1 MQWKPKNYL
10 KFHLKVLLDK
20 NHKKMKYN
28 LPLISLLLFFAACT
42 TQPKS
47 ELENL
52 TGEFL
57 FYNNAAVLNTGTE
70 IYGVVIDDKL
80 HELHAQAL
88 TVQKDSFDMVQVYI
102 KGVISENNDEEGWP
116 QVVAVKV
123 IDSVAPSAP
132 LTNQMIEI
140 RTE

>member
-1 MQWKPKNYL
+1 M
-10 KFHLKVLLDK
+10 
-20 NHKKMKYN
+20 MKYN
-28 LPLISLLLFFAACT
+28 LAHIALSLFVAACT

-47 ELENL
+47 EVESV

-57 FYNNAAVLNTGTE
+57 FYDNAAVLNTGSE
-70 IYGVVIDDKL
+70 IYGVVVDDKL

-102 KGVISENNDEEGWP
+102 KALIFENPNEEGWP
-116 QVVAVKV
+116 QVVNVKE
-123 IDSVAPSAP
+123 IDSVLPSVP
-132 LTNQMIEI
+132 LSNQMIEI

>member
-1 MQWKPKNYL
+1 
-10 KFHLKVLLDK
+10 
-20 NHKKMKYN
+20 MKYN
-28 LPLISLLLFFAACT
+28 LPLIAILLFVAACT

-47 ELENL
+47 EVENL

-57 FYNNAAVLNTGTE
+57 FYDNAAVLNTGSE
-70 IYGVVIDDKL
+70 IYGVVVDDKL
-80 HELHAQAL
+80 HELHAQAV
-88 TVQKDSFDMVQVYI
+88 TIQKDSFDMVQVYI
-102 KGVISENNDEEGWP
+102 QGFISKNPNEDGWP
-116 QVVAVKV
+116 QVVTIKQ

>member
-1 MQWKPKNYL
+1 
-10 KFHLKVLLDK
+10 
-20 NHKKMKYN
+20 MKYN

-42 TQPKS
+42 TQLKS

-80 HELHAQAL
+80 HELHSQAL

>member
-1 MQWKPKNYL
+1 
-10 KFHLKVLLDK
+10 
-20 NHKKMKYN
+20 MKYY
-28 LPLISLLLFFAACT
+28 LPFIALLLFIAACT

-47 ELENL
+47 EVESV

-57 FYNNAAVLNTGTE
+57 FYDNAAVLNTGSE
-70 IYGVVIDDKL
+70 IYGVVVDDKL

-88 TVQKDSFDMVQVYI
+88 TVQKDSFDMVQVFI
-102 KGVISENNDEEGWP
+102 KGVISKNQNEEGWP
-116 QVVAVKV
+116 QVIKVKE

>member
-1 MQWKPKNYL
+1 
-10 KFHLKVLLDK
+10 
-20 NHKKMKYN
+20 MKYN
-28 LPLISLLLFFAACT
+28 LTLIAIFMFVAACT

-47 ELENL
+47 KVEIIS
-52 TGEFL
+52 GEFL
-57 FYNNAAVLNTGTE
+57 FYDNAAVLNTGSE
-70 IYGVVIDDKL
+70 IYGVVVDDKL
-80 HELHAQAL
+80 NELYAQAL

-102 KGVISENNDEEGWP
+102 QGFISKNPNEDGWP
-116 QVVAVKV
+116 QVVTVKE

>member
-1 MQWKPKNYL
+1 MI
-10 KFHLKVLLDK
+10 
-20 NHKKMKYN
+20 MKYY
-28 LPLISLLLFFAACT
+28 LPLIALLLIVTACT

-47 ELENL
+47 EVENL

-57 FYNNAAVLNTGTE
+57 FYDDAAVLNTGSE
-70 IYGVVIDDKL
+70 IYGVVVDDKL
-80 HELHAQAL
+80 HELHVQAL

-102 KGVISENNDEEGWP
+102 KGVISENSNEEGWP
-116 QVVAVKV
+116 QVVTVKE

>member
-1 MQWKPKNYL
+1 MRN
-10 KFHLKVLLDK
+10 
-20 NHKKMKYN
+20 N
-28 LPLISLLLFFAACT
+28 LAHIALLLFVAACT

-47 ELENL
+47 EVESV

-57 FYNNAAVLNTGTE
+57 FYDNAAVLNTGSE
-70 IYGVVIDDKL
+70 IYGVVVDDKL
-80 HELHAQAL
+80 HELHAKAL

-102 KGVISENNDEEGWP
+102 KGVISENSNEEGWP
-116 QVVAVKV
+116 QVVTVKE

-140 RTE
+140 RPE

>member
-1 MQWKPKNYL
+1 
-10 KFHLKVLLDK
+10 
-20 NHKKMKYN
+20 MKYN
-28 LPLISLLLFFAACT
+28 LAHIALSLFIAACT
-42 TQPKS
+42 TQPK
-47 ELENL
+47 LEIENV

-57 FYNNAAVLNTGTE
+57 FYDNAAVLNTGSE
-70 IYGVVIDDKL
+70 IYGVVVDHKL

-102 KGVISENNDEEGWP
+102 QGFISKNPNEDGWP
-116 QVVAVKV
+116 QVVTIKE

>member
-1 MQWKPKNYL
+1 M
-10 KFHLKVLLDK
+10 DK
-20 NHKKMKYN
+20 IKKMKYN
-28 LPLISLLLFFAACT
+28 LPLIALLLFVAACT

-47 ELENL
+47 EVESV

-57 FYNNAAVLNTGTE
+57 FYDNAAVLNTGSE
-70 IYGVVIDDKL
+70 IYGVVVDDKL

-102 KGVISENNDEEGWP
+102 KGVISENPNEEGWP
-116 QVVAVKV
+116 QVVTVKE

-132 LTNQMIEI
+132 LSNQMIEI

>member
-1 MQWKPKNYL
+1 MM
-10 KFHLKVLLDK
+10 
-20 NHKKMKYN
+20 MKYN
-28 LPLISLLLFFAACT
+28 LPLITLFLFVAACT
-42 TQPKS
+42 TQPNSEVKS
-47 ELENL
+47 V

-57 FYNNAAVLNTGTE
+57 LYDNAAVLNTGSE
-70 IYGVVIDDKL
+70 IYGVVMDDKL

-102 KGVISENNDEEGWP
+102 KGVVSKNPNEAGWP
-116 QVVAVKV
+116 QVFTIKE

-132 LTNQMIEI
+132 LSNQIIEI

>member
-1 MQWKPKNYL
+1 MT
-10 KFHLKVLLDK
+10 
-20 NHKKMKYN
+20 MKYN
-28 LPLISLLLFFAACT
+28 LPLIALFLFVIACT

-47 ELENL
+47 EVKIV

-57 FYNNAAVLNTGTE
+57 FYDNAAVLNTGSE
-70 IYGVVIDDKL
+70 IYGVVVDDKL

-102 KGVISENNDEEGWP
+102 KGVISENPNEEGWP
-116 QVVAVKV
+116 QVVIVKE

-132 LTNQMIEI
+132 LSNQMIEI